1 MEKGMRIKFTKESSN
16 PDVNFCV
23 EQEKRKDYKVVEVD
37 DRKQEF
43 YIEGCPFP
51 ISYDDAC
58 YIITYFN

>member
-1 MEKGMRIKFTKESSN
+1 MRVKFTKESSN

-51 ISYDDAC
+51 ISYDDEC
-58 YIITYFN
+58 YIIT